1 MRCPM
6 IPLAI
11 GVAILNLHT
20 RFTRLETDAPI
31 LAALGAAVDR
41 RIVPIAHRPPTLSKL
56 QPPSVA

>member
-20 RFTRLETDAPI
+20 RFTRLETDAPL

-41 RIVPIAHRPPTLSKL
+41 RIVPIAHRLRVT
-56 QPPSVA
+56 